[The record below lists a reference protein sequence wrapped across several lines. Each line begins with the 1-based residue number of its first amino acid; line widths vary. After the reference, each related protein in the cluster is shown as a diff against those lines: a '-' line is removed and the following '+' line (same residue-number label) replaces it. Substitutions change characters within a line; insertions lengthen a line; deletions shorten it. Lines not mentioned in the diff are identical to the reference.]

1 MRITILFITII
12 IIQTTTSFASD
23 KSELKTLM
31 INYLQAL
38 KSKDIKKIKKVVS
51 PKYFKMLN
59 SNKVLELT
67 FNKKLKEPN
76 KKVTGNFDLT
86 YQQGNT
92 KKDLYFVNIKN
103 KTTKEYND
111 YWYLVRKKKGEYI
124 IDDMQLLEE

>member
-1 MRITILFITII
+1 
-12 IIQTTTSFASD
+12 
-23 KSELKTLM
+23 
-31 INYLQAL
+31 
-38 KSKDIKKIKKVVS
+38 
-51 PKYFKMLN
+51 MLN